1 VISIIADFLSILIKI
16 KQQILL
22 KTPDTIQIHEDIP
35 KSLQMNNKDPGTCGA
50 QNQDNLLYVE

>member
-35 KSLQMNNKDPGTCGA
+35 KSLQMNNKDA
-50 QNQDNLLYVE
+50 